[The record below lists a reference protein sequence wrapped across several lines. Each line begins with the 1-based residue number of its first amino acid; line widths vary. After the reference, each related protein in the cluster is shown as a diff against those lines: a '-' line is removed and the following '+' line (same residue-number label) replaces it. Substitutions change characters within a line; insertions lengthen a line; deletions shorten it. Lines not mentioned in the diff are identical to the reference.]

1 MRHEFIPY
9 AIAFRE
15 PVTTG
20 AGRWAERR
28 GAWLRLEAD
37 DGRVGLGEAAP
48 LGRVETAASLEEAL
62 AQGPFRDAAFDLA
75 ELDLEAQR
83 FGRPL
88 AWVLSDAPRAQ
99 VAVNAT
105 LFAPDAR
112 SLAEEAARA
121 VSAGFRT
128 LKVKVAAAAPEVDI
142 ARILAVRGRVGA
154 GVAIRIDANR
164 AWDEETALEVLRA
177 VEGCDIEYVEDPV
190 AGDLRA
196 VGRRV
201 NIPVAADPATL
212 EEGERVLRS
221 RGADYLVLKPMALGG
236 LRPTRKLAVAAID
249 AGLGVVIT
257 SILETAVGVAGAL
270 HLAASLPGPERAHG
284 LATAGLLEE
293 APVEGLDPPHD
304 GRMRL
309 PKGPGL
315 GVRLRE
321 RTP

>member
-9 AIAFRE
+9 DIAFRE

-20 AGRWAERR
+20 SGAWTHRR

-48 LGRVETAASLEEAL
+48 LARLESAGAL
-62 AQGPFRDAAFDLA
+62 AKAIEGGPLRDAAFDLA
-75 ELDLEAQR
+75 ALDLDAQR

-88 AWVLSDAPRAQ
+88 AWLLADTPRSQ
-99 VAVNAT
+99 VAVNS
-105 LFAPDAR
+105 LVLAR
-112 SLAEEAARA
+112 DPEALAAQAARA
-121 VSAGFRT
+121 VQAGYRT
-128 LKVKVAAAAPEVDI
+128 LKIKVASAAPEEDI
-142 ARILAVRGRVGA
+142 RRILAVRERVGE
-154 GVAIRIDANR
+154 GVALRIDANG
-164 AWDEETALEVLRA
+164 AWDEETALRVLRA
-177 VEGCDIEYVEDPV
+177 VEGCDLEYVEEPV

-196 VGRRV
+196 VGRRS
-201 NIPVAADPATL
+201 NIPVAADPASL
-212 EEGERVLRS
+212 EEGERVLRE
-221 RGADYLVLKPMALGG
+221 RGADILVLKPMALGG
-236 LRPTRKLAVAAID
+236 LRPTRKLAVTAIE

-257 SILETAVGVAGAL
+257 SVLDTAVGVAGAL

-284 LATAGLLEE
+284 LATVGLLEE
-293 APVEGLDPPHD
+293 APVEGLDPPH
-304 GRMRL
+304 GGHILL

>member
-9 AIAFRE
+9 DIAFRE

-20 AGRWAERR
+20 AGAWAHRR

-48 LGRVETAASLEEAL
+48 LARLESAGAL
-62 AQGPFRDAAFDLA
+62 ATAIENGPFRDAAFDLA
-75 ELDLEAQR
+75 ALDLDAQR

-88 AWVLSDAPRAQ
+88 AWLLADTPRSQ
-99 VAVNAT
+99 VAVNS
-105 LFAPDAR
+105 LVLAR
-112 SLAEEAARA
+112 DPEALAAEAGRA
-121 VSAGFRT
+121 VQAGYRT
-128 LKVKVAAAAPEVDI
+128 LKIKVASAAPEEDI
-142 ARILAVRGRVGA
+142 RRILAVRERVGE
-154 GVAIRIDANR
+154 GVALRIDANG
-164 AWDEETALEVLRA
+164 AWDEETALRVLRA
-177 VEGCDIEYVEDPV
+177 VEGCDLEYVEEPV

-196 VGRRV
+196 VGRRS
-201 NIPVAADPATL
+201 NIPVAADPASL
-212 EEGERVLRS
+212 EEGERVLRE
-221 RGADYLVLKPMALGG
+221 RGADILVLKPMALGG
-236 LRPTRKLAVAAID
+236 LRPTRKLAVTAIE

-257 SILETAVGVAGAL
+257 SVLDTAVGVAGAL

-284 LATAGLLEE
+284 LATVGLLEE
-293 APVEGLDPPHD
+293 APVEGLDPPH
-304 GRMRL
+304 GGHMLL